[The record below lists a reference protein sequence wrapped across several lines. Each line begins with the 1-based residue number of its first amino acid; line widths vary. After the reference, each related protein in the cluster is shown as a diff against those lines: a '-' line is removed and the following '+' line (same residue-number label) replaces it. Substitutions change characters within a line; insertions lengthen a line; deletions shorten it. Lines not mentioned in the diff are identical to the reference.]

1 MQSKVKTRA
10 IVYLEKVDT
19 AMEYFP
25 IMLEEDFEQTY
36 PEIHRE
42 VCEVLGMG
50 FVPNIFRCL
59 TNVSPELA
67 LASWGMVK
75 NNLCS
80 GELSRVSKEILFSY
94 IAFKRNCQYCHVA
107 HHAMALKF
115 GHDDQDIIEIVNDIE
130 SVRNPV
136 LKSVLQFADV
146 CMAHDFNA
154 SVEMYEDLEDI
165 GLEKEEIIELIG
177 MVSCSLYMVN
187 LADSLSVDI
196 DKRFTDYTENA
207 A

>member
-1 MQSKVKTRA
+1 
-10 IVYLEKVDT
+10 
-19 AMEYFP
+19 MEYFP
-25 IMLEEDFEQTY
+25 IMSEEEFEKSF
-36 PEIHRE
+36 PEINRE

-80 GELSRVSKEILFSY
+80 GELSRVSKEIVFSY

-115 GHDDQDIIEIVNDIE
+115 GHDDQDILEIVNDIE
-130 SVRNPV
+130 SIRNPV
-136 LKSVLQFADV
+136 LKAVLKFADRCV
-146 CMAHDFNA
+146 EDDFNA
-154 SVEMYEDLEDI
+154 SLSMYEELEYI
-165 GLEKEEIIELIG
+165 GLEKEEIVELVG

-196 DKRFTDYTENA
+196 DKRFTDYTDKA

>member
-1 MQSKVKTRA
+1 MLGQ
-10 IVYLEKVDT
+10 IVFKKRVGVTMD
-19 AMEYFP
+19 YFP
-25 IMLEEDFEQTY
+25 IMAEEEFEQRY
-36 PEIHRE
+36 PEINQE

-67 LASWGMVK
+67 LASWVMVK

-115 GHDDQDIIEIVNDIE
+115 GHDDQDVIEIVNNIE

-146 CMAHDFNA
+146 CLSKDFNA
-154 SVEMYEDLEDI
+154 NVEMYEDLEDI
-165 GLEKEEIIELIG
+165 GLEKEEIVELVG

-196 DKRFTDYTENA
+196 DKRFTDFTNQA

>member
-1 MQSKVKTRA
+1 
-10 IVYLEKVDT
+10 
-19 AMEYFP
+19 MEYFP
-25 IMLEEDFEQTY
+25 VMSEEIFEKAY
-36 PEIHRE
+36 PEVNRE

-115 GHDDQDIIEIVNDIE
+115 GHDEQDVIEIVNDIE
-130 SVRNPV
+130 TVRNPV
-136 LKSVLQFADV
+136 LKSVLKFADL
-146 CMAHDFNA
+146 CIANDFNA
-154 SVEMYEDLEDI
+154 TLSVYENLEDI
-165 GLEKEEIIELIG
+165 GLEKEEIVELIG

-187 LADSLSVDI
+187 LADSLSVDV
-196 DKRFTDYTENA
+196 DKRFTDYTIKA